1 MMIETKLQAAWHLSV
16 GSRETAKDLSLQLTE
31 QHPILASELSLLAEN
46 FQRMGELL
54 VESGAVEPFPI
65 TPGGTQLTR
74 GNVVLNVQTGL
85 KSVVRQDRGSS
96 SSEQLVCD
104 RPHGDGDF
112 SYVCGSDWCRCCQ

>member
-1 MMIETKLQAAWHLSV
+1 MSENSKLNAAWHLSV

-31 QHPILASELSLLAEN
+31 QHPILAGELSWLADN
-46 FQRMGELL
+46 FERISELL

-65 TPGGTQLTR
+65 TPGGTPLTK
-74 GNVVLNVQTGL
+74 GTVVLNVQTGL
-85 KSVVRQDRGSS
+85 KSVVKQDRGSS
-96 SSEQLVCD
+96 SSEQFVCD